1 MQYSLSAVR
10 MFNFKTFVGEHS
22 ITDIPRLSFIVGPNG
37 SGKTNIYDAILFATL
52 FPDPRVRISDGYIS
66 AGADGGCW
74 VSLTFTVACQD
85 TDTVEPSQIGATLSF
100 HRGYQRTGAEIFKID
115 GRTVTR
121 EVYNSKL
128 KEIGIL
134 GQRQVPSIFYIS
146 SDQLGKILGRRQ

>member
-66 AGADGGCW
+66 AGGRWMLGFVNLYC
-74 VSLTFTVACQD
+74 SLSRYRHSRA
-85 TDTVEPSQIGATLSF
+85 
-100 HRGYQRTGAEIFKID
+100 
-115 GRTVTR
+115 
-121 EVYNSKL
+121 
-128 KEIGIL
+128 
-134 GQRQVPSIFYIS
+134 
-146 SDQLGKILGRRQ
+146 